1 MRLVNYIEY
10 IDFVENK
17 FTMIN
22 KGYALPEKI
31 KIKIKIKIYS

>member
-1 MRLVNYIEY
+1 VNYIEY

-22 KGYALPEKI
+22 KGCALPG
-31 KIKIKIKIYS
+31 KIKIKIYSKQK